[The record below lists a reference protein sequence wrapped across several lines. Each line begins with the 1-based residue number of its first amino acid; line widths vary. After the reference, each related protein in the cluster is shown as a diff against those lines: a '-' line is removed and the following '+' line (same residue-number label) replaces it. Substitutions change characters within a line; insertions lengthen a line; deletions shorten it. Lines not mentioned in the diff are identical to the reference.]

1 MPTRRCT
8 VPQRWRK
15 GMFLEAGRVPQ
26 NHACCFYLWSRPP
39 EPCLL
44 FSSWSLS
51 PPKPRLLLSFSVKTR
66 KTRSA
71 AFTFSQDPRD
81 HVCCFDFGSRPP
93 ERRRVFVFFVWLG
106 SVFFLRLAWLRGGF
120 GRFVFFLFVWLGSV
134 VFVRLAW
141 LGGAWGRAE
150 EYCFSLGLARFFL
163 RLAWLS
169 GAWGNFL
176 FFSTSGVARFFLFVW
191 LGSVGLGEGRR
202 FF

>member
-1 MPTRRCT
+1 
-8 VPQRWRK
+8 
-15 GMFLEAGRVPQ
+15 MFLEAGRVPQ
-26 NHACCFYLWSRPP
+26 NHVCCFYLRSRPP

-106 SVFFLRLAWLRGGF
+106 SVFF
-120 GRFVFFLFVWLGSV
+120 FVWLGSV
-134 VFVRLAW
+134 GAS
-141 LGGAWGRAE
+141 GGLFF
-150 EYCFSLGLARFFL
+150 FSSSGLARCFCSSG
-163 RLAWLS
+163 LAR
-169 GAWGNFL
+169 WGLGKGRRIL
-176 FFSTSGVARFFLFVW
+176 FFSCLGSVFSSSGLAQWGLGELFVFLNVWRGSVFFFVW
-191 LGSVGLGEGRR
+191 LGSVGLGEGRKC
-202 FF
+202 F